1 MRNMIRL
8 LTVIGARPQI
18 IKAAA
23 ISRAVREKFAGQV
36 EEHILHTGQHY
47 DDNMSEVFFRELGI
61 PEPDYNLHVGSGSH
75 GVQTAR
81 IIEGIEGVLMGDCN
95 QCTGSGVQDKPF
107 DGIIVYGDTNST
119 LAAAVAA
126 SKIHIPVFHIEAGL
140 RSFNMAMPEEIN
152 RIVCDQLSSVLF
164 TPTLTGLKNLKAEG
178 FPVDGVRC
186 TGDGVRCTVYGVQEA
201 QSRVDG
207 AQCGV
212 RKFADG
218 REQKVVLSGDV
229 MYDNSMYFSAMADM
243 KSDIIERLGLSY
255 RNFVLAT
262 IHRPA
267 NTDNAANLKS
277 IFRALADIAKKDNL
291 DIVLPLHPRT
301 RKKMADFRL
310 EIDDLGGRIKIIEPA
325 SFFEIIRLEKN
336 ARVVMTDSGGVQK
349 EAFFYGTPCVILR
362 SETEWV
368 EIVDA
373 GAGILADADYERI
386 MEAYR
391 LLSEH
396 HVHFPPL
403 FGDAHASE
411 KILSEIIDYL
421 ES

>member
-1 MRNMIRL
+1 MKRFLGLIIMIKL
-8 LTVIGARPQI
+8 LTIIGARPQI

-23 ISRAVREKFAGQV
+23 ISRAVRTKFADQI
-36 EEHILHTGQHY
+36 EEKILHTGQHY

-81 IIEGIEGVLMGDCN
+81 IIEGIEGVLMGRDSV
-95 QCTGSGVQDKPF
+95 QCTGYGVQEKPF

-164 TPTLTGLKNLKAEG
+164 TPTLTGLRNLEAEG
-178 FPVDGVRC
+178 FSSIK
-186 TGDGVRCTVYGVQEA
+186 
-201 QSRVDG
+201 SRV
-207 AQCGV
+207 
-212 RKFADG
+212 RFADG
-218 REQKVVLSGDV
+218 RGQRVVLSGDV
-229 MYDNSMYFSAMADM
+229 MYDNSMYFSAMADVQ
-243 KSDIIERLGLSY
+243 SDIIERLNLRY
-255 RNFVLAT
+255 RQFVLAT

-267 NTDNAANLKS
+267 NTDNAENLRS
-277 IFRALADIAKKDNL
+277 IFRALNDIAEQHQMDV
-291 DIVLPLHPRT
+291 VLPLHPRT
-301 RKKMADFRL
+301 RKIMAN
-310 EIDDLGGRIKIIEPA
+310 EGMNGVMNERIRIIEPA

-336 ARVVMTDSGGVQK
+336 AAIVMTDSGGVQK

-362 SETEWV
+362 PETEWV

-373 GAGILADADYERI
+373 GAGIIADADYERI
-386 MEAYR
+386 MAAYEA
-391 LLSEH
+391 L
-396 HVHFPPL
+396 VNKPVQFPAL
-403 FGDAHASE
+403 FGDGHASK
-411 KILSEIIDYL
+411 KILNEIVKYL
-421 ES
+421 DV